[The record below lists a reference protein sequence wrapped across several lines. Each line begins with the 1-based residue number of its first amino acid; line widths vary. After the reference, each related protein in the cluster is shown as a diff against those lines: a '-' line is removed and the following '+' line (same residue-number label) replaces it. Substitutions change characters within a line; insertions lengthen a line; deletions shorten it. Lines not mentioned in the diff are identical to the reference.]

1 MLSAQARAILQLI
14 ADGHSY
20 SQILDHYPDLTY
32 PDIFAAAQEA
42 LDLALDTPT
51 TPEQTPQTKM
61 ERIKAQFP
69 RAYSPWTLEE
79 DESLQ
84 TAFHA
89 LRQQA
94 YTIPQISKTLSQQFE
109 RQPSAI
115 ESRLRKVQLIG

>member
-1 MLSAQARAILQLI
+1 MLSAKARAILQLI
-14 ADGHSY
+14 ADGHTY
-20 SQILDHYPDLTY
+20 QQIIDHYPDFTY
-32 PDIFAAAQEA
+32 RDIFAAAQEA
-42 LDLALDTPT
+42 LDLARDTPT

-94 YTIPQISKTLSQQFE
+94 YTIPRISKILSHQFE

-115 ESRLRKVQLIG
+115 ESRLRKYQLIG